1 MAVNIAFVS
10 LDNLSPK
17 LGCNCIDDNGVHTD
31 FCARVSF
38 PQGGQAPQA
47 EVTYLGTSAQSSPC
61 FPLLFQAH
69 FRVGCHPD
77 LEVCDKDSFS
87 LTMLKDCLLSH
98 RVRGGMNQGQVG
110 GAGVKAEGR
119 TREKGGLP
127 CKMNVA
133 A

>member
-1 MAVNIAFVS
+1 MAVKIAFVS
-10 LDNLSPK
+10 FDNLSPK

-38 PQGGQAPQA
+38 PPGGQVLQV
-47 EVTYLGTSAQSSPC
+47 EVTYLGTFAQFSPC

-69 FRVGCHPD
+69 SRVGCHPN
-77 LEVCDKDSFS
+77 LEVYDKDSFS
-87 LTMLKDCLLSH
+87 LTILKDCLLSH
-98 RVRGGMNQGQVG
+98 RVQGGMNQGQVG